1 MKQAL
6 MQRRAILAAAC
17 STPLISGCFYDQF
30 FDIEWDEEVLLHDGR
45 VIWVHVKNTY
55 ERRGQRVKQYDETQI
70 TFRHKELTFESEP
83 GKRVT
88 FKTRMPTA
96 YLGLLEK
103 KWYLVIA
110 GQGPYGNY
118 PDEMPDH
125 WGNDY
130 SPSIARLAT
139 LQDGAFIP
147 IRWANAPEPL
157 KSTGWQVNLMTSS
170 FWRAFPD
177 WNGTK
182 LTLRRKKEFKDI
194 HLR

>member
-1 MKQAL
+1 MNRRTAL
-6 MQRRAILAAAC
+6 VIAGSAPFLAAC
-17 STPLISGCFYDQF
+17 IYDQY

-45 VIWVHVKNTY
+45 VIVVHVKNTY
-55 ERRGQRVKQYDETQI
+55 ERRGKGLKQYDETKI
-70 TFRHKELTFESEP
+70 TFRRKELTFESEP
-83 GKRVT
+83 GKPIT
-88 FKTRMPTA
+88 FKTRMPLA
-96 YLGLLEK
+96 YLGQFEK
-103 KWYLVIA
+103 KWYVVIA

-147 IRWANAPEPL
+147 TRWANAPEPL

-170 FWRAFPD
+170 FWSAFPE
-177 WNGTK
+177 WNGLK
-182 LTLRRKKEFKDI
+182 LTLNHKNAFKDI
-194 HLR
+194 HPR